1 MKGGMLNYWIM
12 RNISECP
19 LKGADIIKE
28 MSRKSNGRWRP
39 SPGSVY
45 PALSHMEEK
54 GLVKRDNDG
63 RYSITEEGRNEMK
76 TYDDMVKNLI
86 GTENIND
93 ILEETTA
100 NLTYIIETFD
110 SSHFDSSKIND
121 MKTKIM
127 AILEKIKES
136 EK

>member
-12 RNISECP
+12 RNISEGP

-54 GLVKRDNDG
+54 GFVKRDNDG

-76 TYDDMVKNLI
+76 KYDDMVKNLI
-86 GTENIND
+86 GTENVND

-110 SSHFDSSKIND
+110 YSRFDPSKIND
-121 MKTKIM
+121 MKTKLM
-127 AILEKIKES
+127 AVLEKIKES
-136 EK
+136 ED

>member
-12 RNISECP
+12 RNISEGP

-54 GLVKRDNDG
+54 GFVKRDNDG

-76 TYDDMVKNLI
+76 KYDDMVKNLI
-86 GTENIND
+86 GTENVND

-110 SSHFDSSKIND
+110 YSRFDPSKIND

-127 AILEKIKES
+127 VVLEKIKES
-136 EK
+136 ED

>member
-1 MKGGMLNYWIM
+1 MKGGMLNYLIVS
-12 RNISECP
+12 NISEGP

-54 GLVKRDNDG
+54 GFVKRDNDG

-76 TYDDMVKNLI
+76 KYDDMVKNLI
-86 GTENIND
+86 GTENVND

-110 SSHFDSSKIND
+110 YSHFDPSKIND
-121 MKTKIM
+121 MKTKLM
-127 AILEKIKES
+127 AVLEKIKES

>member
-12 RNISECP
+12 RNISEGP

-54 GLVKRDNDG
+54 GFVKRDNDG

-76 TYDDMVKNLI
+76 KYDDMVKNLI
-86 GTENIND
+86 GTENVND

-110 SSHFDSSKIND
+110 YSRFDPSKIND

-127 AILEKIKES
+127 VVLEKIKES

>member
-1 MKGGMLNYWIM
+1 M
-12 RNISECP
+12 
-19 LKGADIIKE
+19 KGADIIKE

-54 GLVKRDNDG
+54 GFVKRDNDG

-76 TYDDMVKNLI
+76 KYDDMVKNLI
-86 GTENIND
+86 GTENVND

-100 NLTYIIETFD
+100 NLIYIIETFD
-110 SSHFDSSKIND
+110 YSRFDPSKIND
-121 MKTKIM
+121 MKTKM
-127 AILEKIKES
+127 LAVLEKIKES

>member
-12 RNISECP
+12 RNISEGP

-54 GLVKRDNDG
+54 GFVKRDNDG

-76 TYDDMVKNLI
+76 KYDDMVKNLI
-86 GTENIND
+86 GTENVND

-110 SSHFDSSKIND
+110 YFHFDPSKIND
-121 MKTKIM
+121 MKTKLM
-127 AILEKIKES
+127 AVLEKIKES